1 MAENLIDVVGV
12 SKYFG
17 KDQILEDIN
26 FSIEKGKT
34 IALVGHNGCGKS
46 TLLRMIAHLT
56 TVSEGKIIH
65 HKKWKITYIPERF
78 PKSDFTAREYVMS
91 MGMLD
96 GLTKEEAK
104 ERGRFLFRQF
114 FMDSMADKPM
124 KYLSKGT
131 LQKTAV
137 IQALLTKA
145 DILLMDEPLSGQD
158 VESQNIFMA
167 MIQKYVNDGG
177 SVVMSCHEKK
187 LINRLADLVYEIK
200 DRHLK
205 QAVLEDTFLQEYD
218 VLIFEREEESGG
230 GTLPKEVKDAADM
243 VEMNSFHIKIRSS
256 AENSNQIIRLM
267 LSAGFQL
274 REMQNVQE

>member
-1 MAENLIDVVGV
+1 MAEHLIDIIGV
-12 SKYFG
+12 SKQFG
-17 KDQILEDIN
+17 KDRILEDIN
-26 FSIEKGKT
+26 FSVEKGKT

-46 TLLRMIAHLT
+46 TLLRMIALLT

-65 HKKWKITYIPERF
+65 HKKWKMTYIPERF
-78 PKSDFTAREYVMS
+78 PKSDFTAREYVVN
-91 MGMLD
+91 MGMLE
-96 GLTKEEAK
+96 GLSKEEAK
-104 ERGRFLFRQF
+104 ERGRELLKTF

-158 VESQNIFMA
+158 VESQNIFMG
-167 MIQKYVNDGG
+167 MIQDYVKGGG

-187 LINRLADLVYEIK
+187 LINRLADIVYEIK
-200 DRHLK
+200 DGHLK
-205 QAVLEDTFLQEYD
+205 RAVLEDTFLQEYN
-218 VLIFEREEESGG
+218 VLIFESEPGG
-230 GTLPKEVKDAADM
+230 GVLPKEVEEAADM
-243 VEMNSFHIKIRSS
+243 VEKNSFHVKIRSS
-256 AENSNQIIRLM
+256 SENSNPIIKMM
-267 LSAGFQL
+267 LNAGYEL

>member
-1 MAENLIDVVGV
+1 MAKHLIDIIGV
-12 SKYFG
+12 SKQFG
-17 KDQILEDIN
+17 KDRILEDIN
-26 FSIEKGKT
+26 FSVEKGKT

-46 TLLRMIAHLT
+46 TLLRMIALLT

-65 HKKWKITYIPERF
+65 HKKWKMTYIPERF
-78 PKSDFTAREYVMS
+78 PKSDFTAREYVVN
-91 MGMLD
+91 MGMLE
-96 GLTKEEAK
+96 GLSKEEAK
-104 ERGRFLFRQF
+104 ERGRELLKTF

-158 VESQNIFMA
+158 VESQNIFMG
-167 MIQKYVNDGG
+167 MIQNYVKGGG

-187 LINRLADLVYEIK
+187 LINRLADIVYEIK
-200 DRHLK
+200 DGHLK
-205 QAVLEDTFLQEYD
+205 RAVLEDTFLQEYN
-218 VLIFEREEESGG
+218 VLIFESEPGG
-230 GTLPKEVKDAADM
+230 GVLPKEVEEAADM
-243 VEMNSFHIKIRSS
+243 VEKNSFHVKIRSS
-256 AENSNQIIRLM
+256 SENSNPIIKMM
-267 LSAGFQL
+267 LNAGYEL